1 MLSCKVYTD
10 AHGSDGASRA
20 LAARTT
26 PLGDEWKRAG
36 SVRENSAP
44 QPIGVASIG
53 SNDIHLLVAASDG
66 ATRFDRLLDRSAE
79 VELVGAEVAAGR
91 HPVLPAAAL
100 AGALGVLDDLI
111 TRAQAAGA
119 RVILAVGTE
128 ALREAANGAAFCSL
142 LAATFG
148 IEAVVI
154 TGGEEAGLDYTWATF
169 PAPPQSPLLV
179 VDSGG
184 GSTQVLIV
192 SPGPAV
198 SAVSLPIGA
207 ENLTRRFIAHDP
219 PKARELAALSAH
231 VAAMLDQLP
240 SLSLADAAPPAAILM
255 GGSADHVSA
264 LSAQPK
270 HQPRL
275 SLGALDAALAV
286 AQRKPDS
293 KLARDYKL
301 SAKRGRLVAA
311 GAVILRQVLG
321 HYRVDAAQVKAD
333 GIRGGLIVRYARHG
347 DAWRADLGLQSIPGV
362 RMTAAG
368 AARAQRSRSARD

>member
-1 MLSCKVYTD
+1 
-10 AHGSDGASRA
+10 
-20 LAARTT
+20 
-26 PLGDEWKRAG
+26 
-36 SVRENSAP
+36 VRENSAP

-66 ATRFDRLLDRSAE
+66 AMRFDRLLDRSAE
-79 VELVGAEVAAGR
+79 VELVGTAVAAGG

-111 TRAQAAGA
+111 TRAQSAGA
-119 RVILAVGTE
+119 RAILAVGTE
-128 ALREAANGAAFCSL
+128 ALREGANGVAFCSL

-154 TGGEEAGLDYTWATF
+154 TGEEEAGLDSTWATF
-169 PAPPQSPLLV
+169 PAPPQSPQSPLLV

-219 PKARELAALSAH
+219 PKARELAALTAH

-264 LSAQPK
+264 LSAQLK

-275 SLGALDAALAV
+275 SLGELDAALAV
-286 AQRKPDS
+286 AQRKS
-293 KLARDYKL
+293 AAKLARDYKL

-321 HYRVDAAQVKAD
+321 HYRVAAAQVKAD

-347 DAWRADLGLQSIPGV
+347 DAWRADLGLQGTPGV

-368 AARAQRSRSARD
+368 AAHVKRSRPTRD